1 MLCAIQQI
9 TTNVPKNK
17 VYSRPSLYILQQVA
31 YLQTHKPRT
40 LSLYFLFPAF
50 LYCCLQIVENPKK
63 DKKRKEK
70 INSSIR
76 SLAAAVLEGWLDF
89 KG

>member
-17 VYSRPSLYILQQVA
+17 VYSRPSIYILQQVA
-31 YLQTHKPRT
+31 HLQTHKPRT
-40 LSLYFLFPAF
+40 LSLYSLFPAF